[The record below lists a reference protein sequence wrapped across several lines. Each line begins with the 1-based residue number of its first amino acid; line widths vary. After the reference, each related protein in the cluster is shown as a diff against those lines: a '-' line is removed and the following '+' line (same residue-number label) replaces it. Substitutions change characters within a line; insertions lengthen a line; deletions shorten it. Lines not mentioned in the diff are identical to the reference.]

1 MDVEGKIWVAL
12 WGGWCV
18 ARFDPHT
25 GEELARVEL
34 PVSQVSA
41 CAFGGPNLDELY
53 ITSAR
58 KNLDHKELSNQPLAG
73 GLFKAR
79 GIVSGVEPVEFA
91 G

>member
-18 ARFDPHT
+18 ARLDPDT

-58 KNLDHKELSNQPLAG
+58 KNLVRKELENQPLAG

-79 GIVSGVEPVEFA
+79 VAVRGVKPVAFV